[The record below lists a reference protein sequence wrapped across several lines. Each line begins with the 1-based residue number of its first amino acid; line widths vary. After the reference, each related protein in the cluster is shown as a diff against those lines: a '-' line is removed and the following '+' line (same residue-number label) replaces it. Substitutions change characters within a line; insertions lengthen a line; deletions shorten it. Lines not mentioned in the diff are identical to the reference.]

1 VALDGTGDSVSD
13 SVIGRLPRP
22 AYYLGHS
29 DRELDRLKAQARLVD
44 PITRR
49 FFRDA
54 GIVPGMRVLDV
65 GSGAGD
71 VAFLVADLVGDSGE
85 VVGVDRAAT
94 AIAIAGARAEAQSRG
109 NVCFRAGDPAHM
121 SFDQPFDAVVGRY
134 VLQFQPDPAAML
146 RSLAVHAKP
155 GGLVVFHEIA
165 WDGVRS
171 VPPSPIYEQ
180 CCGWILETLRLLN
193 VETRMG
199 LKLHATFAAAGLP
212 APSMRLEALI
222 GGPASV
228 SDRLHLLANQ
238 VETMAP
244 EMERL
249 GVATAATIALETLA
263 RRMDEDIRARS
274 SVIVGRSEVGAWCQ
288 V

>member
-1 VALDGTGDSVSD
+1 MSD
-13 SVIGRLPRP
+13 SGVGRLPRP

-29 DRELDRLKAQARLVD
+29 DRELDRLKAQARVVD

-54 GIVPGMRVLDV
+54 GIIPGMRVLDV

-71 VAFLVADLVGDSGE
+71 VTFLVADMVGDSGE
-85 VVGVDRAAT
+85 VVGVERATNAL
-94 AIAIAGARAEAQSRG
+94 ARAQARADAQSRS
-109 NVCFRAGDPAHM
+109 NVFFREGDPAHM
-121 SFDQPFDAVVGRY
+121 SFDRPFDAVVGRY

-146 RSLAVHAKP
+146 RQLAVHVRR
-155 GGLVVFHEIA
+155 GGLIVFHEID

-171 VPPSPIYEQ
+171 FPPSPTYEQ
-180 CCGWILETLRLLN
+180 CCRWILETLRLMN
-193 VETRMG
+193 AETRMG
-199 LKLHATFAAAGLP
+199 IKLHATFLAAGLR
-212 APSMRLEALI
+212 APTMRLEAVV
-222 GGPASV
+222 GGPSSV

-249 GVATAATIALETLA
+249 GVVTAATIALETLA
-263 RRMDEDIRARS
+263 KRMDDEIHTES
-274 SVIVGRSEVGAWCQ
+274 SVIVGRSEIGAWCH

>member
-1 VALDGTGDSVSD
+1 MPDA
-13 SVIGRLPRP
+13 

-29 DRELDRLKAQARLVD
+29 DRELDRLRAQARVID

-54 GIVPGMRVLDV
+54 GITPGMRVLDV

-71 VAFLVADLVGDSGE
+71 VSFLVADLVGDSGE
-85 VVGVDRAAT
+85 VVGVDRGPSAVAAAT
-94 AIAIAGARAEAQSRG
+94 ARAEAQSRR
-109 NVCFRAGDPAHM
+109 NVFFREGDPAQL
-121 SFDQPFDAVVGRY
+121 SFDRPFDAVVGRY
-134 VLQFQPDPAAML
+134 VLQFQPDPATML
-146 RSLAVHAKP
+146 RKLAVHVKR
-155 GGLVVFHEIA
+155 GGVIVFHEVD

-171 VPPSPIYEQ
+171 WPPSPTYEQ
-180 CCGWILETLRLLN
+180 CCRSIRETLRLLR

-199 LKLHATFAAAGLP
+199 IKLHATFLAAGLP
-212 APSMRLEALI
+212 APAMRMEAVV
-222 GGPASV
+222 GGPASAP
-228 SDRLHLLANQ
+228 DRLQLLANQ
-238 VETMAP
+238 VETMLP

-249 GVATAATIALETLA
+249 GVTTAAQMALGTLVE
-263 RRMDEDIRARS
+263 RMAGEIHAES